1 MPEEPGGGN
10 AAFYTN
16 ILPLNAE
23 PARPSLVYLPIAVE
37 DTLRRH
43 KKWCSD
49 QLFEHV
55 CVTSALPT
63 PMFPLWSYLSPE
75 TVRTRAR
82 LHQQGR
88 LRSHA
93 VVFTCALTHD
103 RGGIRECVCVER
115 AFLQSSA
122 HADTAL
128 SAIRAMFVTL
138 QIFQLPL
145 KTVYLPRPD
154 PHSLAFRLCAF
165 ASPERV
171 MEVTEPRG

>member
-1 MPEEPGGGN
+1 M
-10 AAFYTN
+10 
-16 ILPLNAE
+16 
-23 PARPSLVYLPIAVE
+23 V
-37 DTLRRH
+37 
-43 KKWCSD
+43 

-82 LHQQGR
+82 LHQRGR
-88 LRSHA
+88 RRSHA
-93 VVFTCALTHD
+93 CCFSRTRSHMTAAASAQ
-103 RGGIRECVCVER
+103 VCVDR

-122 HADTAL
+122 HTDTAL